1 MAKLNAINV
10 KRSVAL
16 LMASSVIDVIAGCV
30 TAVRLLAVFVRVG
43 VKSDG

>member
-16 LMASSVIDVIAGCV
+16 VTASSVIDVSAGYVIA
-30 TAVRLLAVFVRVG
+30 ARLLAVFVRVA

>member
-1 MAKLNAINV
+1 MAKLNVINV

-16 LMASSVIDVIAGCV
+16 LMASSVTDVIVGYVIA
-30 TAVRLLAVFVRVG
+30 ARLLAVFVRVA